1 MTLSLRQAMVGR
13 WFKLL
18 LRFLENVGPLLLWG
32 VGGYLVMGGS
42 LPLGSLVAAAA
53 VLKKLYPPASALA
66 TVYSDVVASRAC
78 LERVFGVLD
87 LEPAITDAPAARPLT
102 AVRGALAF
110 RQVRFGYLPGQE
122 VLKGIDL
129 EIEAGRQVAVVGPS
143 GAGKTTLVS
152 LVMRLYDPTSGSV
165 RIDGHDLRTVR
176 VRDLRAR
183 MAVVS
188 QETYL
193 FHASLREN
201 LRYGRPGAT
210 EGELLA
216 ASAAARLHEVVETLP
231 DGYDTLV
238 GDRGFRLSGGERQ
251 RVAIARALLRD
262 PAILILDEATSA
274 LDSQHVL
281 LIQAALQ
288 PLLSGRTSLVIAHRL
303 STIRHADL
311 ILVLDRGRIVEQGR
325 HDDLVARGGLYTT
338 LWRDQLG
345 GAFPPPPPATVVPV
359 TVRVVVGQ
367 RAAAS

>member
-1 MTLSLRQAMVGR
+1 
-13 WFKLL
+13 
-18 LRFLENVGPLLLWG
+18 
-32 VGGYLVMGGS
+32 
-42 LPLGSLVAAAA
+42 
-53 VLKKLYPPASALA
+53 
-66 TVYSDVVASRAC
+66 
-78 LERVFGVLD
+78 
-87 LEPAITDAPAARPLT
+87 
-102 AVRGALAF
+102 
-110 RQVRFGYLPGQE
+110 VRFDYGSGQE

-129 EIEAGRQVAVVGPS
+129 QVEAGRSVAVVGPS
-143 GAGKTTLVS
+143 GAGKTTLAS

-165 RIDGHDLRTVR
+165 TIDGHDLRTVR
-176 VRDLRAR
+176 VHDLRAH

-193 FHASLREN
+193 FHASVREN
-201 LRYGRPGAT
+201 LRYGRPEAS
-210 EGELLA
+210 EKALLA
-216 ASAAARLHEVVETLP
+216 ASVAARLHEVVESLP

-274 LDSQHVL
+274 LDSQNEA

-288 PLLSGRTSLVIAHRL
+288 PLLRGRTSLVIAHRL

-311 ILVLDRGRIVEQGR
+311 ILVLDRGRIVEQGG
-325 HDDLVARGGLYTT
+325 HEDLVARDGLYAT

-345 GAFPPPPPATVVPV
+345 GEIPSSPPAKVVSV
-359 TVRVVVGQ
+359 AARAVGAR